1 MLTVAFSQARSLE
14 SSQEEVEVELFGGQG
29 WGNKGLGGHAST
41 GWGNAASTH
50 DSLNRSTALL
60 EDSLRTVAAT
70 EEVSGCE
77 QSS

>member
-14 SSQEEVEVELFGGQG
+14 SCQEEVEVELFGGQ
-29 WGNKGLGGHAST
+29 